1 MYGKLREKYGY
12 QEENEM
18 VVTENGTSLFC
29 YVESALLTADE
40 LVNGVI
46 ELFANNSSVTVEE
59 LEEIK
64 KQYEVMFDTTEWNLL
79 EIPLAPLA
87 SILEESDEV

>member
-1 MYGKLREKYGY
+1 MYEKMREKYGY
-12 QEENEM
+12 QEESEM

-29 YVESALLTADE
+29 YFESALLTADE

-46 ELFANNSSVTVEE
+46 ELFANNSSVTEKE

-64 KQYEVMFDTTEWNLL
+64 KQYETMFNTTKWDLL